1 MRLTDLT
8 DFLYKLGQFL
18 SAVFKNYFQSII
30 SRMVFGNFFR
40 KPTSLLAFAQ
50 RCIPYVSFVG
60 SPFGTNIPV
69 NMDYGMYP
77 LCDRYSMDQVPEQNR
92 VSFSQ

>member
-1 MRLTDLT
+1 
-8 DFLYKLGQFL
+8 
-18 SAVFKNYFQSII
+18 
-30 SRMVFGNFFR
+30 MVFGNFFR

-60 SPFGTNIPV
+60 SPVGTNIPV

-77 LCDRYSMDQVPEQNR
+77 LCDRYSMDMMPEQNLLKILLNN
-92 VSFSQ
+92 FSWTFVDDFLLASMFVGKV